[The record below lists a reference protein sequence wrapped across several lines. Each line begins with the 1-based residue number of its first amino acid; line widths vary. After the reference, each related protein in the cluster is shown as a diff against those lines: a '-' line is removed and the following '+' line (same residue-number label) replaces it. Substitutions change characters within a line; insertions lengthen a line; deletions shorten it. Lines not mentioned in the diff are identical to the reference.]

1 MVLMFKI
8 IDERVCNHQ
17 LQNEIDNSIEYVI
30 LNTSLCLLID
40 QAF

>member
-1 MVLMFKI
+1 MVLILNM

-17 LQNEIDNSIEYVI
+17 LQYEIDNSILRVI